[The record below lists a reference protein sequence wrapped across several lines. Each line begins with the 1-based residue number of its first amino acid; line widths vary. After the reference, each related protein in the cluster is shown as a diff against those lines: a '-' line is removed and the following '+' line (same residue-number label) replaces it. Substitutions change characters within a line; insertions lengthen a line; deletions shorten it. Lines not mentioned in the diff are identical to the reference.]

1 MTVSNF
7 HKPWCAVLQKSGTAI
22 PQRVAFVEGKTERDG
37 AGGTLRNG
45 TLKGREAVI
54 PPVLRRGLLIC
65 REWTMK
71 PSESSVQGRP

>member
-7 HKPWCAVLQKSGTAI
+7 HRPWCAVLQKSGTAI
-22 PQRVAFVEGKTERDG
+22 PPREAFVEGKSERDE
-37 AGGTLRNG
+37 AGGILWNG

-54 PPVLRRGLLIC
+54 PPMIRRGLLIC
-65 REWTMK
+65 CEWTMK